1 MKVVRFGLKTNLT
14 TLFIMSKKTKLL
26 EFVLANIEKGELAK
40 NIIFSKQAAITPD
53 KKQKL
58 VVDFYIYK

>member
-53 KKQKL
+53 KNKN
-58 VVDFYIYK
+58 